1 MSIYSNDN
9 IRKITKLTT
18 RELPHLVQ
26 KRKNN
31 YVKIM
36 AYYTV
41 VHANIPKNL
50 QFHVDSFT
58 TVCLYFSGT
67 E

>member
-9 IRKITKLTT
+9 ISKIAKLTT

-31 YVKIM
+31 GLYSSPHQAVKI
-36 AYYTV
+36 A
-41 VHANIPKNL
+41 
-50 QFHVDSFT
+50 FT
-58 TVCLYFSGT
+58 NYQQSSTTFMSTHSWTRPNKG
-67 E
+67 